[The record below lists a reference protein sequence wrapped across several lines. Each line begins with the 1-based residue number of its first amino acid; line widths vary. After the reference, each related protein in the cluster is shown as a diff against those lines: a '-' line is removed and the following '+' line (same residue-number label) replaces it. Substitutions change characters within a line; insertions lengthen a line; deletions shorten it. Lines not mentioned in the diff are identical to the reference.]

1 MNTKSNRNLKTFAA
15 TKTARVIAAFLLITL
30 LIPITSPI
38 PVWASNLTLPKS
50 VDDGFRLTAPTPL
63 ISNSTLNFVGNLASN
78 ISSLTNIFGGSDDKN
93 ITDIE
98 TKKEPKDP
106 KKSENVKADK
116 KAKLKDSKKKPIN
129 TKSRVIAPKSAPL
142 FFSQPA
148 DRPILSESEA
158 APALTSYSNNLG
170 SPNGQTEPSAPTR
183 AAAAR
188 TRERSGIGNF
198 GFEIPVASLPGRGID
213 ASVSISYNSQV
224 WTGGSFAGYGNFVY
238 NVDGNWLSPG
248 MMMNYGY
255 LDAYGDINQP
265 AAYYVLTDNNGTRH
279 QMNLVS
285 NGGGWHYRYESSDG
299 EFIRVE
305 FDYCSTCTSYNNRIY
320 NLKLIHTNGVE
331 IKFGEPNAQNRYFA
345 TKIRDRQGN
354 FININYLANDEVG
367 KMSSIIDTLGRTIDF
382 HYDATDKLIAVSVPG
397 FNNSSTRR
405 QTIRFYY
412 QTLTLNT
419 TNRFLGTITAPA
431 SVSVLKYV
439 YFPDSQ
445 SGYRYDY
452 SSYYGMIYKITQL
465 RGMQVTSNSLSENGT
480 VNESSHLESAWTR
493 YNYPGT
499 DVEPPAPTLTDLPK
513 YNKRTDDWIGRNT
526 SGAAPITFFSSTED
540 STTRTSTI
548 TSPDGTA
555 NKSVSNKSD
564 GLLKE
569 TSTISSANQEMSK
582 TIFTWQNGAISFGR
596 LNPRIVGIES
606 INDAQQSKT
615 TTFTY
620 DIYNN
625 PTHIHEYD
633 FAAVGSVGAGLK
645 TTQISYVTNN
655 SYTSVNLLRLPKSVK
670 TFANNS
676 IVSRTDYEYDGEL
689 LANAP
694 NVVQHDDSFNPFN
707 TDTYACGGHYECPSN
722 EYDPVYGR
730 CTVPEEFVIDY
741 CNVYDTLSHARGN
754 LTKTTSFSEI
764 YDINNANADNAS
776 ISLTKYDITGN
787 VVEAS
792 VNCCR
797 TKVWEYSKDTEFA
810 YPIKETKGD
819 VGQEVTTAV
828 YDKNTGLMLSAKDAN
843 NQTTYVTYNPTT
855 LRQTRVDKPNGAWS
869 TTEYGDQSYPF
880 YVKQTGSLDTSRSVS
895 SWSFFDGRGA
905 SYRTRSQTSGG
916 YLSTDI
922 EFDNIGRP
930 SKNYNPYTVAGLND
944 PQPTTGL
951 KFSAVTQRDGL
962 NRATQTTLQDG
973 TTVTANYSGTVTT
986 ATDQAGKTRRQ
997 VADAL
1002 GRIVRVDEPDANGDL
1017 GLVASPIQPTF
1028 YEYDGNDNLSKVTQ
1042 TDGTNTQIRLFKYD
1056 SLSRLTHE
1064 KQVEAIATLNDSG
1077 VKVGANG
1084 QWTGVYKYDD
1094 ESLLTEGVDARG
1106 VKTNFAYDGL
1116 NRVSAVTYTG
1126 ESGYATPNVTY
1137 TYDEVHSNFYNK
1149 GRLTKVQTAANVGQG
1164 TPETIQNYDYDKV
1177 GQVVN
1182 HTQSIGNQSYNLT
1195 YGYNLAGQLTSEKYP
1210 SGKVMNYSV
1219 DDFGRLQTVADAQ
1232 RTYLSSVGFNN
1243 KGLLESMSLGNGT
1256 SESFGYND
1264 RFQMTSQT
1272 LNKNSQVLQKY
1283 DYGYG
1288 QIDASG
1294 NLDLTKNNGQLGQIE
1309 SFIGTQKQAKQK
1321 FSYDSIGRLSD
1332 AKEYK
1337 GTDNSLT
1344 YREHFDFDRFGNLYR
1359 KAANNGTSG
1368 QSSPVAY
1375 TPIEDNQIDKNTNR
1389 FTSATGTTYNE
1400 AGVVVTDNKFRSMGF
1415 SYDAN
1420 GRQVKAT
1427 KSNVAD
1433 ASSVY
1438 DALGNRVATKV
1449 NDVWQFVIYDA
1460 FGKLVAEYGT
1470 QAEGNGGVSYV
1481 LQDWQGSV
1489 RASVNANGFIQ
1500 ARFDFTAFG
1509 EEVSLGVGLRSI
1521 EQGYTGDANT
1531 RQGYG
1536 LTEKDSS
1543 GQNHTWFRK
1552 QEQKAGR
1559 WTSPDP
1565 YKGSMNLGNP
1575 GSFNRYSYVEND
1587 AVNYVDPSGLNAS
1600 SGYYTWSCWVTWTS
1614 NGDGTNFQITSVT
1627 CWNTGG
1633 GGGGGSSGGGGASG
1647 GNGGGGTAPPAPKP
1661 DKPKCKQTRTSTNDK
1676 NSGDRRD
1683 ILSKLIAAGVAGFI
1697 SNVVPLNEGLTFTI
1711 NDRQGF
1717 LNILNANSSFINNTP
1732 FGSLHAA
1739 TVGSNIFNVE
1749 DSRSRT
1755 SGANTL
1761 GSDSTGFTRSLQINV
1776 GPGIRDPDNPNK
1788 QTALGYADLDCDNP
1802 AQGPISFGKHLLKV
1816 LGF

>member
-1 MNTKSNRNLKTFAA
+1 
-15 TKTARVIAAFLLITL
+15 LLIT
-30 LIPITSPI
+30 
-38 PVWASNLTLPKS
+38 
-50 VDDGFRLTAPTPL
+50 
-63 ISNSTLNFVGNLASN
+63 
-78 ISSLTNIFGGSDDKN
+78 
-93 ITDIE
+93 
-98 TKKEPKDP
+98 
-106 KKSENVKADK
+106 
-116 KAKLKDSKKKPIN
+116 
-129 TKSRVIAPKSAPL
+129 
-142 FFSQPA
+142 
-148 DRPILSESEA
+148 
-158 APALTSYSNNLG
+158 
-170 SPNGQTEPSAPTR
+170 
-183 AAAAR
+183 
-188 TRERSGIGNF
+188 
-198 GFEIPVASLPGRGID
+198 
-213 ASVSISYNSQV
+213 
-224 WTGGSFAGYGNFVY
+224 
-238 NVDGNWLSPG
+238 
-248 MMMNYGY
+248 
-255 LDAYGDINQP
+255 
-265 AAYYVLTDNNGTRH
+265 
-279 QMNLVS
+279 
-285 NGGGWHYRYESSDG
+285 
-299 EFIRVE
+299 
-305 FDYCSTCTSYNNRIY
+305 
-320 NLKLIHTNGVE
+320 
-331 IKFGEPNAQNRYFA
+331 
-345 TKIRDRQGN
+345 GN

-367 KMSSIIDTLGRTIDF
+367 KMSSITDTLGRTIDF

-452 SSYYGMIYKITQL
+452 SSYYGMIYKMTQL
-465 RGMQVTSNSLSENGT
+465 RGMQVSSNSLSENGT
-480 VNESSHLESAWTR
+480 VNETSYLESTWTR

-540 STTRTSTI
+540 STTRTTTI

-569 TSTISSANQEMSK
+569 TSVISSANQEMSK

-606 INDAQQSKT
+606 INEAQQSKT
-615 TTFTY
+615 TAYIY

-625 PTHIHEYD
+625 PTYIYEMG
-633 FAAVGSVGAGLK
+633 FAAVGSIGAELRR
-645 TTQISYVTNN
+645 TEISYATNFE
-655 SYTSVNLLRLPKSVK
+655 YTRVNLLRLPKIVK
-670 TFANNS
+670 RFVNNEV
-676 IVSRTDYEYDGEL
+676 VSRTDYEYDGEPL
-689 LANAP
+689 VNAP
-694 NVVQHDDSFNPFN
+694 NVVQHDDAFDPFN
-707 TDTYACGGHYECPSN
+707 TDTYACGSHYECPSN
-722 EYDPVYGR
+722 EYDPVFGR
-730 CTVPEEFVIDY
+730 CTVPEITVTDY
-741 CNVYDTLSHARGN
+741 CNIYDTFSNARGN
-754 LTKTTSFSEI
+754 LTKITSFSEI
-764 YDINNANADNAS
+764 YDVNNANADNAS
-776 ISLTKYDITGN
+776 ISKQKYDITGN
-787 VVEAS
+787 PVEAS
-792 VNCCR
+792 LSCCK
-797 TKVWEYSKDTEFA
+797 TKIWEYSKDTEYA

-916 YLSTDI
+916 YLSSDI

-944 PQPTTGL
+944 PQPTTGI

-962 NRATQTTLQDG
+962 NRVTQTTLQDG
-973 TTVTANYSGTVTT
+973 TTVTASYSGNVTT

-997 VADAL
+997 IADAL
-1002 GRIVRVDEPDANGDL
+1002 GRTVRVDEPDANGNL
-1017 GLVASPIQPTF
+1017 GTVASPIQPTF

-1042 TDGTNTQIRLFKYD
+1042 SDGTNTQIRLFKYD

-1064 KQVEAIATLNDSG
+1064 KQVEAIPTLNDLG
-1077 VKVGANG
+1077 VKITTGG
-1084 QWTGVYKYDD
+1084 LWTGFYKYDNQ
-1094 ESLLTEGVDARG
+1094 SLLTEGVDARG
-1106 VKTNFAYDGL
+1106 VKTSFVYDGL
-1116 NRVSAVTYTG
+1116 NRVSSVNYLG
-1126 ESGYATPNVTY
+1126 ESGYATPNVSY
-1137 TYDEVHSNFYNK
+1137 TYDEVHANFYNK
-1149 GRLTKVQTAANVGQG
+1149 GRLTKVQTAANATQG
-1164 TPETIQNYDYDKV
+1164 TPETVQNYDYNKV

-1195 YGYNLAGQLTSEKYP
+1195 YGYNLAGQLVSEKYP
-1210 SGKVMNYSV
+1210 SGKVFNYSV
-1219 DDFGRLQTVADAQ
+1219 DDYGRLQTVADNQ
-1232 RTYLSSVGFNN
+1232 RQYLSSVGFNN
-1243 KGLLESMSLGNGT
+1243 KGLLESMNLGNGT
-1256 SESFGYND
+1256 SEVFSYND
-1264 RFQMTSQT
+1264 RFQMTSQN
-1272 LNKNSQVLQKY
+1272 LNKGSQVLQKY

-1288 QIDASG
+1288 QIDG
-1294 NLDLTKNNGQLGQIE
+1294 NGDLDLTKNNGQLGRIE
-1309 SFIGTQKQAKQK
+1309 SFIGTQKQATQK
-1321 FSYDSIGRLSD
+1321 FNYDSIGRLSD

-1337 GTDNSLT
+1337 GTNNSLT
-1344 YREHFDFDRFGNLYR
+1344 YKEHFDFDRFGNLYR
-1359 KAANNGTSG
+1359 KAINNGTSG
-1368 QSSPVAY
+1368 QSNPLAY
-1375 TPIEDNQIDKNTNR
+1375 TPIEDNQIEKSTNR

-1400 AGVVVTDNKFRSMGF
+1400 AGMVVGDNKFRSMNF
-1415 SYDAN
+1415 AYDAN

-1427 KSNVAD
+1427 KANTSD
-1433 ASSVY
+1433 AWSVY
-1438 DALGNRVATKV
+1438 DALGNRVGTKV

-1470 QAEGNGGVSYV
+1470 QGEGNGGVSYV

-1509 EEVSLGVGLRSI
+1509 EEISLGVGMRSI
-1521 EQGYTGDANT
+1521 EQGYSGDATT

-1543 GQNHTWFRK
+1543 GLNHTWFRK
-1552 QEQKAGR
+1552 QEQRAGR

-1575 GSFNRYSYVEND
+1575 ESFNRYSYVEND

-1633 GGGGGSSGGGGASG
+1633 GGGGGDGGSAGGGGGGGIHETQHANPKPEKPKKCRQNKSG
-1647 GNGGGGTAPPAPKP
+1647 GDRAEIESYLKKFGL
-1661 DKPKCKQTRTSTNDK
+1661 DQFIDTSSIK
-1676 NSGDRRD
+1676 
-1683 ILSKLIAAGVAGFI
+1683 V
-1697 SNVVPLNEGLTFTI
+1697 LNEGITFAFQNAGAAAAAAKLLTNVT
-1711 NDRQGF
+1711 
-1717 LNILNANSSFINNTP
+1717 AFINVGW
-1732 FGSLHAA
+1732 GSLH
-1739 TVGSNIFNVE
+1739 N
-1749 DSRSRT
+1749 DSVSGGKVALDFRSRT
-1755 SGANTL
+1755 SE
-1761 GSDSTGFTRSLQINV
+1761 SSPRSLQFDI
-1776 GPGIRDPDNPNK
+1776 G
-1788 QTALGYADLDCDNP
+1788 TAAKDGSITGYADLDCHNP
-1802 AQGPISFGKHLLKV
+1802 KQGIGGFFGHFFDII
-1816 LGF
+1816 LGR